1 MPAITPEAPPSPRH
15 GGGGALSA
23 AFDRVLSGLNAIGSL
38 WILALMVLINFDA
51 FGRTLFARPING
63 VIEMIELSIVG
74 IVFLQLGDATR
85 RGRLTRSD
93 GFFGLMLRRRPGI
106 GRTMGAIFD
115 LAAAAFMALIL
126 YGSFPLLTRAI
137 ERGYYVGEE
146 GVFTFPL
153 WPVRLIVVIG
163 CAVTLLQFLVFAR
176 RYVWPAADALPG
188 ATVGRD

>member
-1 MPAITPEAPPSPRH
+1 MA
-15 GGGGALSA
+15 
-23 AFDRVLSGLNAIGSL
+23 
-38 WILALMVLINFDA
+38 LINFDA
-51 FGRTLFARPING
+51 FSRTLFARPING

-93 GFFGLMLRRRPGI
+93 GFFSLMLRRRPDI

-115 LAAAAFMALIL
+115 LAAATFMALIL

-146 GVFTFPL
+146 GVFTFPQ
-153 WPVRLIVVIG
+153 WPVKLIVVIG
-163 CAVTLLQFLVFAR
+163 CVVTLVQFLVFAR
-176 RYVWPAADALPG
+176 RYVWPAADALPR
-188 ATVGRD
+188 ADGRSRLARARR